1 MFGKKNVKTTHMK
14 IRLEVDMLH
23 YIDATPRG
31 HHFNLLIVTHIS
43 EKVTKTAR
51 P

>member
-1 MFGKKNVKTTHMK
+1 MK

-31 HHFNLLIVTHIS
+31 RHLNLLIVTHIS
-43 EKVTKTAR
+43 GNEDSKTLA
-51 P
+51 